1 MLDQEKLYLRNN
13 VFYHRERL
21 KSKGGGKFIQ
31 QLFILLLLLT
41 GKRNSSTVLNVLLA
55 KCYKYS
61 PSSQFTEI
69 VCDSF
74 FPFCLLVS
82 NCGSQYSSKAFLFS
96 LVNKPGWAPVKL
108 PQTGQYSSHRHSI
121 YSCSRHGPTFGGGH
135 DIKIASYASS
145 NSNSYS
151 HPGYTYSPPSGHG
164 YLSSFARSFLAGS
177 RNFKPDEVEVFYK
190 TT

>member
-13 VFYHRERL
+13 FFYHGERL

-31 QLFILLLLLT
+31 QLFVLLLLLT
-41 GKRNSSTVLNVLLA
+41 GKRNSSTVLNVSLA
-55 KCYKYS
+55 NCYKYS
-61 PSSQFTEI
+61 PSSQLTEI

-82 NCGSQYSSKAFLFS
+82 SCGSQYSSNAFLFS

-108 PQTGQYSSHRHSI
+108 SQTGEYSSLRRSI
-121 YSCSRHGPTFGGGH
+121 YSCSSYGPVFGGN
-135 DIKIASYASS
+135 DITISSYASS

-151 HPGYTYSPPSGHG
+151 NLGYTYIPPSGHSYG
-164 YLSSFARSFLAGS
+164 SSFTKSFLAGS
-177 RNFKPDEVEVFYK
+177 RTFIPDEVEVFYESI
-190 TT
+190 

>member
-1 MLDQEKLYLRNN
+1 MYLCNN
-13 VFYHRERL
+13 FFYHRERL

-31 QLFILLLLLT
+31 QLFVLLLLLT
-41 GKRNSSTVLNVLLA
+41 GKRNSSTFLNVPLA

-82 NCGSQYSSKAFLFS
+82 SCGYQYSSKAFLFS
-96 LVNKPGWAPVKL
+96 LVNKPGWASVKL
-108 PQTGQYSSHRHSI
+108 SQTGEYSSLLRSM
-121 YSCSRHGPTFGGGH
+121 YGCSSYGPTFGGGN
-135 DIKIASYASS
+135 DIRIASYASS

-151 HPGYTYSPPSGHG
+151 NLGYTYSPPSGHS
-164 YLSSFARSFLAGS
+164 YRSSFTKSFLAGS
-177 RNFKPDEVEVFYK
+177 RTFKPDEVEVFYESI
-190 TT
+190 